1 MAESRCDRCGGTFAA
16 EKNLVQ
22 DYILAETDTTRE
34 QSGGRITTTMRFGNF
49 VPAPVTVCGACAA
62 GILKK
67 SLAGNVALMGFFSLL
82 FLAFTLAV
90 GDPILIVLTSLL
102 HLSFAYFL
110 AATLTSMRRLRAG
123 TFAGM
128 PKWLRIHRPEVF
140 LREVAAEKAPRL
152 LKNVERAVP
161 FRDRDGLKE
170 RIEGFTALTPKELER
185 IRKNDPVMR

>member
-16 EKNLVQ
+16 EKTLVQ

-34 QSGGRITTTMRFGNF
+34 QGGGQIKTTWRYDNF
-49 VPAPVTVCGACAA
+49 VPASVTVCGACAA

-67 SLAGNVALMGFFSLL
+67 SLGGNIALMGFFSLL

-90 GDPILIVLTSLL
+90 GEAILIVLTSLL
-102 HLSFAYFL
+102 LLSFAYFL
-110 AATLTSMRRLRAG
+110 AATLASMRRLRAG
-123 TFAGM
+123 TFLTM

-161 FRDRDGLKE
+161 FRQRDGLKE
-170 RIEGFTALTPKELER
+170 RIEGFTVMTPKERRRLEQ
-185 IRKNDPVMR
+185 RK

>member
-1 MAESRCDRCGGTFAA
+1 MAENRCDRCGGTFAA
-16 EKNLVQ
+16 EKTLAQ

-34 QSGGRITTTMRFGNF
+34 QGGGRITTTMRFGNF

-67 SLAGNVALMGFFSLL
+67 SIGPMAGLMGFFALL

-90 GDPILIVLTSLL
+90 GDPILVVLTSVLL
-102 HLSFAYFL
+102 LSFAYYL
-110 AATLTSMRRLRAG
+110 TATRTSMRRLRAG
-123 TFAGM
+123 TFAAM

-140 LREVAAEKAPRL
+140 LREVAAAKAPQL
-152 LKNVERAVP
+152 LKNPARAVP

-170 RIEGFTALTPKELER
+170 RIEGFTLFTPKEFKRLEQR
-185 IRKNDPVMR
+185 QAGMR